1 MLLGMVLHYQLK
13 KGRPMKPKLFRT
25 CPGANPISFSEN
37 LKVASMKNQD
47 ILVILDERITEIARA
62 IVQEAIANGIA
73 PVQPSDDRSAKLRE
87 QLAFIKSKEHVT
99 VKEAALL
106 LSCSESHIR
115 KLVML
120 ARKGKTRRPVPYVDM
135 EGVTIFSRES
145 LLEWA
150 RPTQHLQ
157 VVKNEA
163 A

>member
-1 MLLGMVLHYQLK
+1 
-13 KGRPMKPKLFRT
+13 
-25 CPGANPISFSEN
+25 
-37 LKVASMKNQD
+37 MKNQD

>member
-1 MLLGMVLHYQLK
+1 MD
-13 KGRPMKPKLFRT
+13 PKFGELFEEHVKRI
-25 CPGANPISFSEN
+25 AREAVQE
-37 LKVASMKNQD
+37 L
-47 ILVILDERITEIARA
+47 ITEQGAYLTAR
-62 IVQEAIANGIA
+62 
-73 PVQPSDDRSAKLRE
+73 SDASLQFRE
-87 QLAFIKSKEHVT
+87 QLNRIKSKEYVT

-120 ARKGKTRRPVPYVDM
+120 TRKGKAHRPIPFVDM
-135 EGVTIFSRES
+135 EGVTVFCLIT

-150 RPTQHLQ
+150 NSSRQLQ